1 MEKPEQL
8 IDVLNT
14 FYEEEPKV
22 GQVVMVRH
30 NFENTN
36 IAGEIVALERT
47 APHRG
52 YDPNGD
58 YEVVVYHRYKLK
70 FAGLRSKWLSIGED
84 ESWSLVTILTDR
96 DYHKLNPDV
105 VLPRKVDDLINNSK
119 PGDDD
124 DEN

>member
-1 MEKPEQL
+1 MENAERL
-8 IDVLNT
+8 IDVLDT
-14 FYEEEPKV
+14 FYSEEPKV

-47 APHRG
+47 TPHRG

-58 YEVVVYHRYKLK
+58 YEVVVYHGYKLK
-70 FAGLRSKWLSIGED
+70 FAGLRSKWLTVGED
-84 ESWSLVTILTDR
+84 ENWSLVTILTDKE
-96 DYHKLNPDV
+96 YHKLNPDV

-119 PGDDD
+119 TGDDD